1 MNRSF
6 LRILC
11 KIALVYVMEN
21 HITSK
26 CGFFA
31 FGYDMVTKYVEKKS
45 HTRESREI
53 DLLTSWIWLF
63 FIC

>member
-21 HITSK
+21 RIINKGVFLHLGVIWCEVMNHIK
-26 CGFFA
+26 HL
-31 FGYDMVTKYVEKKS
+31 EKER
-45 HTRESREI
+45 T
-53 DLLTSWIWLF
+53 DDVPLF
-63 FIC
+63 LYGQERQ